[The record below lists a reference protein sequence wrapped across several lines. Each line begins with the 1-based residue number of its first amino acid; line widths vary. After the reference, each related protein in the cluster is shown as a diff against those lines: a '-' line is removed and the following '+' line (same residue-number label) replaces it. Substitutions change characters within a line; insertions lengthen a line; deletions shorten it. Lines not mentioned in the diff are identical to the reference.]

1 VSEILLEGS
10 CVKVKVEYAECRV
23 QLIGLQMNCPLCGLL
38 VKDGEEHM
46 CRKELAPAKKKGKKA
61 A

>member
-1 VSEILLEGS
+1 M
-10 CVKVKVEYAECRV
+10 KVKVEYAECTV
-23 QLIGLQMNCPLCGLL
+23 QVIGFQMNCPLCGIL

-46 CRKELAPAKKKGKKA
+46 CRKEIAPAKKKGKKA